1 MNARR
6 RPGGRPWSLRLRLV
20 VAVVVVTALG
30 LTVVG
35 GASVALL
42 RQSLTNRVDNQLAE
56 LTPQWRADLP
66 PLRRIAAFRLGQR
79 VLPTDYRVTYLRPDG
94 RPLTSVGQPP
104 GASGGP
110 ALPVLDQSAV
120 ERRAGEPFTVPDLA
134 ADGSWRVRAV
144 PVRSGGAVAV
154 ARSLAVVHVPVERLI
169 RIELAAGAIV
179 LVLLGVAA
187 AAVVRVGLSSLNRM
201 EKTATAIAA
210 GDLDRRVTGAD
221 PRTETGRLAYALNT
235 MVERL
240 SAALAQREES
250 ESRLRRFVADAS
262 HELRTPLTSIR
273 GFAELYRRGGMPEHT
288 DVAELMRRM
297 EAEAIRMGTL
307 VEDLLLLAR
316 LDRERPL
323 DLAGLDL
330 CVLARDA
337 VHDVRVRDPD
347 RQVRLD
353 GAVETVRIVGDE
365 HRLRQVVTN
374 LVTNAVQHTPAGTPI
389 RMFVGTGPS
398 GSLSDAAARV
408 EVPAAAAGEALPG
421 GVPVAI
427 FEVHDDGPGIPPDEA
442 PYVFDR
448 LYRGDSARSRGQN
461 GSGLGLAI
469 TAAIV
474 AAHHGR
480 VELHTAPGHGARFRV
495 VLPADPQRAAPHL
508 AEANLEGVGA

>member
-1 MNARR
+1 M
-6 RPGGRPWSLRLRLV
+6 RLRLV

-42 RQSLTNRVDNQLAE
+42 RQSLTNRVDNQLVE

-79 VLPTDYRVTYLRPDG
+79 VLPTDYQVTYLRPDG

-154 ARSLAVVHVPVERLI
+154 ARSLAVVDVPVERLI

-210 GDLDRRVTGAD
+210 GDLDRRVTGVD

-262 HELRTPLTSIR
+262 HELRTP
-273 GFAELYRRGGMPEHT
+273 
-288 DVAELMRRM
+288 
-297 EAEAIRMGTL
+297 
-307 VEDLLLLAR
+307 
-316 LDRERPL
+316 
-323 DLAGLDL
+323 
-330 CVLARDA
+330 
-337 VHDVRVRDPD
+337 
-347 RQVRLD
+347 
-353 GAVETVRIVGDE
+353 
-365 HRLRQVVTN
+365 
-374 LVTNAVQHTPAGTPI
+374 
-389 RMFVGTGPS
+389 
-398 GSLSDAAARV
+398 
-408 EVPAAAAGEALPG
+408 
-421 GVPVAI
+421 
-427 FEVHDDGPGIPPDEA
+427 
-442 PYVFDR
+442 
-448 LYRGDSARSRGQN
+448 
-461 GSGLGLAI
+461 
-469 TAAIV
+469 
-474 AAHHGR
+474 
-480 VELHTAPGHGARFRV
+480 
-495 VLPADPQRAAPHL
+495 
-508 AEANLEGVGA
+508 